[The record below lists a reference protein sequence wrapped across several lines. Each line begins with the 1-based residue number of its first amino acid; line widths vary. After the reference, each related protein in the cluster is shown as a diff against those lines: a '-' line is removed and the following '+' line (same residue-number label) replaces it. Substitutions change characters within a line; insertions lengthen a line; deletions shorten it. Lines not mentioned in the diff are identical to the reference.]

1 MAKKMQ
7 LAELEFV
14 DEGHP
19 NSQMVAVLSEPRTF
33 LLKHAVIPEPSDDE
47 LRVRIIYVGICGSD
61 IETYRGIRSAEFVSL
76 PVRLGHEVAGI
87 VDKVGKRV
95 SGVRSGDVVTCRYI
109 WGAFA
114 QYIICNP
121 FNVKVV
127 SGNIPMKEVSVLE
140 VMPGILHAAEIA
152 DISPSTNVLIIGQ
165 GVSGLV
171 LTQVVSLF
179 SPKNLVVTD
188 LHDKKL
194 KLAKKYGAT
203 HAYRIPD
210 PDTPTMEVVGS
221 DFPDGFDVVIPCLLQ
236 GDGMVDAVDCA
247 AFCGKIVM
255 YGCIGTCNRP
265 LDFFK
270 VHRKRLEIYSTEPRR
285 DIDMRRYFQEG
296 LQLATDGLVKFSEM
310 ITHIFSLDRI
320 SEAFRLRDDKTNSEV
335 IHVLIDCS
343 GGNVCNQPDSGRT
356 REHGRGLTK

>member
-1 MAKKMQ
+1 
-7 LAELEFV
+7 V
-14 DEGHP
+14 
-19 NSQMVAVLSEPRTF
+19 
-33 LLKHAVIPEPSDDE
+33 
-47 LRVRIIYVGICGSD
+47 
-61 IETYRGIRSAEFVSL
+61 
-76 PVRLGHEVAGI
+76 
-87 VDKVGKRV
+87 
-95 SGVRSGDVVTCRYI
+95 
-109 WGAFA
+109 
-114 QYIICNP
+114 
-121 FNVKVV
+121 
-127 SGNIPMKEVSVLE
+127 
-140 VMPGILHAAEIA
+140 LHAAEIA

-171 LTQVVSLF
+171 LTQVMSLF

-194 KLAKKYGAT
+194 TLAKKYGAT
-203 HAYRIPD
+203 HAYRVPD

-221 DFPDGFDVVIPCLLQ
+221 DFPEGFDVVIPCLLQ

-255 YGCIGTCNRP
+255 YGCIGTCSRP

-296 LQLATDGLVKFSEM
+296 LQLATDGLVHFSEM
-310 ITHIFSLDRI
+310 ITHVFPLDRI

-343 GGNVCNQPDSGRT
+343 GGDVRNQLDSG
-356 REHGRGLTK
+356 